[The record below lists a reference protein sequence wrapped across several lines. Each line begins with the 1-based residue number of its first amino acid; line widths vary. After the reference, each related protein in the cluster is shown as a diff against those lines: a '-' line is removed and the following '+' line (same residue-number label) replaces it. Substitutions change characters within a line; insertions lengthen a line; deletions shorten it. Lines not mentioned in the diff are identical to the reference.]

1 MELRQTWTAPQV
13 RRRIGHSLGRLLAF
27 WLLPILGV
35 VAVAFAISR

>member
-1 MELRQTWTAPQV
+1 MELRQTWTAPHV
-13 RRRIGHSLGRLLAF
+13 RRRIGNSLVRLLAF